1 MKKKKL
7 KVCQVC
13 AVDFTLKFFLL
24 PLIDSQL
31 NRSYEVTSVCSHGS
45 NIAKLRDKGYVIKTI
60 EFSRSYN
67 ILLHLKSVWHLLRY
81 FQKDSFDV
89 IHVHTPVV
97 SLVGRLAAFL
107 AKSPCVVYTAHGFYF
122 HENMNLLKKFFFV
135 GLEIISGK
143 ATDLLFTQS
152 KEDAQSAVNLRIMH
166 KSRTI
171 PIGNG
176 VEIARFTNI
185 SADRREMFGLPPQ
198 AFLIGM
204 VGRLVEEKGVVDFI
218 EAALIA
224 SKANSNAYFMLVG
237 SKLES
242 DHSNSVL
249 DKIESCR
256 LQLGDRLILTGLRD
270 DIPEIL
276 SCMNAFCLP
285 SWREGMPRTII
296 EAMVSQL
303 PVIATDIRGSREEVV
318 HRETG
323 ILVPCRSSAILAK
336 AMCELADN
344 PSLSKQM
351 GLAGRRRALKLY
363 DESKVIKHQL
373 DLIDA
378 LLKTKTFPVY

>member
-1 MKKKKL
+1 LKKKKL

-13 AVDFTLKFFLL
+13 AVDFTLKTFLL
-24 PLIDSQL
+24 PLIDSQII
-31 NRSYEVTSVCSHGS
+31 RGCEVISVCSYGN
-45 NIAKLRDKGYVIKTI
+45 NIKNLRDKGYEIKI
-60 EFSRSYN
+60 IKFSRSFN
-67 ILLHLKSVWHLLRY
+67 VLSHLKSVWFLLRY
-81 FQKDSFDV
+81 FQKESFDV

-97 SLVGRLAAFL
+97 SLIARLAGYL
-107 AKSPCVVYTAHGFYF
+107 AKTPCVVYTAHGFYF
-122 HENMNLLKKFFFV
+122 HENMSSLKRAFFI
-135 GLEIISGK
+135 GLEKVAGNE
-143 ATDLLFTQS
+143 TDVLFTQS
-152 KEDAQSAVNLRIMH
+152 QEDAESAVQLGIM
-166 KSRTI
+166 KGDKTF

-176 VEIARFTNI
+176 VDIKKFSNAYSERNSLFAF
-185 SADRREMFGLPPQ
+185 PPNG
-198 AFLIGM
+198 FVIGM

-224 SKANSNAYFMLVG
+224 SKANSNTYFMLVG

-323 ILVPCRSSAILAK
+323 ILVPCRSPAILAK

-363 DESKVIKHQL
+363 DESKVIKYQL
-373 DLIDA
+373 DIIDA
-378 LLKTKTFPVY
+378 LLKTKSFPVY